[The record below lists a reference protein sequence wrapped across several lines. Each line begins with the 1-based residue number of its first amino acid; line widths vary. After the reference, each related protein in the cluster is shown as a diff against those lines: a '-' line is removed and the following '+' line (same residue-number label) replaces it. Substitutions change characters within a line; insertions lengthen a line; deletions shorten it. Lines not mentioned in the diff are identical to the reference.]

1 MKSPAYND
9 RAVLDTVEVTGSSPV
24 APIGANLF
32 RFISFPSLLLIHPVR
47 CNRQK
52 LPNTAQFVF
61 ETA

>member
-1 MKSPAYND
+1 
-9 RAVLDTVEVTGSSPV
+9 
-24 APIGANLF
+24 
-32 RFISFPSLLLIHPVR
+32 LLIHPIG